1 MLTHIYG
8 ILKKKMEKKTEKSLG
23 DLWDILNT
31 NIHAIG
37 VPNER
42 KERKQQRKK
51 TFDEIMAKNFPNLKT
66 NITPQIQETQ

>member
-1 MLTHIYG
+1 
-8 ILKKKMEKKTEKSLG
+8 MEKKTEKSLG